1 MTFNPPQFEMSES
14 GKEFQRALAEQ
25 FARFYDAIEH
35 LTSERD
41 EARLLYCNQL
51 SPIDPHKVAEKWKWN
66 CFNSNEEKFWD
77 ALDRVR
83 KTPSRS
89 EAMDR
94 LSQLDEE
101 CGL

>member
-1 MTFNPPQFEMSES
+1 MKFDPPQFEMSES
-14 GKEFQRALAEQ
+14 GKAFQKALAAE
-25 FARFYDAIEH
+25 FARFYDIIDK
-35 LTSERD
+35 LTAERD
-41 EARLLYCNQL
+41 EARILYCNQL

-66 CFNSNEEKFWD
+66 CFNSGEEKFWD

-83 KTPSRS
+83 NTPSRS
-89 EAMDR
+89 QAMER